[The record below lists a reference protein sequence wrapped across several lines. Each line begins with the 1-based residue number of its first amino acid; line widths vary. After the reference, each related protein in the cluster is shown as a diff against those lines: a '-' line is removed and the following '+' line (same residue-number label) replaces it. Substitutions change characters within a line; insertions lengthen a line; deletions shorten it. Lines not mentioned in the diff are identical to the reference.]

1 MILKSAIFG
10 TIARNAVTTNLVY
23 IVLVMVLALI
33 VVAFLTLF
41 ERNVIGTLQRR
52 LGPNVVWIYG
62 SGQALADAVKLI
74 VKELVLPSV
83 SNSVLFALAPWVT
96 LWFSL
101 LIWIV
106 LPFGENQILCDLDL
120 GIVFLYAVSSLGA
133 YGILLS
139 GWASNSK
146 YAWFGAVR
154 SVSQMI
160 SYEVS
165 MGIIYWNILMIT
177 NSLSLVNIVLQQQ
190 NQSNMIG
197 LPLLFILFLISCLA
211 ETSRV
216 PFDLAEAETELI
228 AGFHVELAGI
238 GFTLFFLAEYANIVA
253 VALLTTTLFV
263 GGWCD
268 SESACTEAAPD
279 QALPNQNRT
288 CEKQFCS
295 LTSYQRA
302 IHDTK

>member
-1 MILKSAIFG
+1 M
-10 TIARNAVTTNLVY
+10 
-23 IVLVMVLALI
+23 
-33 VVAFLTLF
+33 
-41 ERNVIGTLQRR
+41 
-52 LGPNVVWIYG
+52 
-62 SGQALADAVKLI
+62 
-74 VKELVLPSV
+74 
-83 SNSVLFALAPWVT
+83 
-96 LWFSL
+96 WFSL